1 MIAGKKYHGDKVDVW
16 SVGIVLYAMVCGYLP
31 FEDPV
36 TKKLYKKIM
45 SADYKIPKYVSN
57 TVKDLMVKI
66 LNTDPDE
73 RYTIT
78 DIMNHP
84 WFNRVTTFP
93 WPLSSLSG
101 EITEADTQE
110 FLNSETSGGVNV
122 DIKPVPVNME
132 VINILDEYGCN
143 RDYAIK

>member
-1 MIAGKKYHGDKVDVW
+1 
-16 SVGIVLYAMVCGYLP
+16 
-31 FEDPV
+31 
-36 TKKLYKKIM
+36 M

-66 LNTDPDE
+66 LNTNPDE

-93 WPLSSLSG
+93 WPLSSLNG
-101 EITEADTQE
+101 EITEADTIE

-132 VINILDEYGCN
+132 VISILDEYGCN
-143 RDYAIK
+143 KEYAIK